1 MLLALEK
8 FTPVKNAACSLTW
21 IDTEVD
27 YEPNVAL
34 LRPYISTLTIL
45 SQIQF
50 RQKGNDPGGGRRKIS
65 E

>member
-8 FTPVKNAACSLTW
+8 LIPVKNTACSLTW
-21 IDTEVD
+21 IDIEVD
-27 YEPNVAL
+27 HEANVAL

-45 SQIQF
+45 TQIQF
-50 RQKGNDPGGGRRKIS
+50 RQKGKDPGRGREKIS